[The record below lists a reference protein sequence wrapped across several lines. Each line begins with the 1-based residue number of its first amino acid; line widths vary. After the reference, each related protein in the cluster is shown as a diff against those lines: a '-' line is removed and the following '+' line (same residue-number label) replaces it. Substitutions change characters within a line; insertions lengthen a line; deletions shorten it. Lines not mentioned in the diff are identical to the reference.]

1 MRLELLAKK
10 YAINPSIRRKHFVTK
25 KRQMV
30 LVCEIITS
38 GKKYAIGPSM
48 REKEFCDEKKG

>member
-1 MRLELLAKK
+1 
-10 YAINPSIRRKHFVTK
+10 
-25 KRQMV
+25 MV
-30 LVCEIITS
+30 IVCEIITS